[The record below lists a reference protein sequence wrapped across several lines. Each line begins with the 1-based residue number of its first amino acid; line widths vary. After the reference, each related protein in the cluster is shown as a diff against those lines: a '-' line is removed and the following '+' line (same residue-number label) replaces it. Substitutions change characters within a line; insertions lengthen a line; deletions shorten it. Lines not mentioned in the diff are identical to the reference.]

1 MFERMIELIEAHA
14 TYGPAMKD
22 AAAAGAQIILDYHTH
37 GPGTG
42 YCVSIAKKKG
52 LPMLGQPQPLQE
64 LVHIRGVGQ
73 DPTQCQALM
82 SALGQE
88 LVAHYQ
94 LKQTPLIYL
103 NRKPFA
109 GDGA

>member
-14 TYGPAMKD
+14 TYGPAMKE
-22 AAAAGAQIILDYHTH
+22 AAAAGVQLILDYHTH

-52 LPMLGQPQPLQE
+52 LPMLGQPQMLQE

-73 DPTQCQALM
+73 EPTQCQPLM

-88 LVAHYQ
+88 LIAHYQ

-103 NRKPFA
+103 NKKPFA